1 MVLRLRRKIVAGD
14 TIDDILNAIEFA
26 DKTADLIITTGGLG
40 PTIDD
45 LTRDAISKYTGKEL
59 VLYKDEFTKLKERFI
74 LYNYV
79 MPERNIRQ
87 VMFPAGSYIIE
98 NKKEQQLP
106 FITGKNSSFSWCARR
121 VEG

>member
-1 MVLRLRRKIVAGD
+1 MKCVIITIGSELLNGKMVDTNSVYMAEELNKYGIEIAAKIVAGD

-79 MPERNIRQ
+79 MPERNI
-87 VMFPAGSYIIE
+87 S
-98 NKKEQQLP
+98 
-106 FITGKNSSFSWCARR
+106 
-121 VEG
+121 